1 MTGEYEDIIHLPH
14 HVSSKRP
21 QMSMLDRA
29 AQFSPFA
36 ALTGYDDAIQETG
49 RLTEQKIELD
59 EETLEKLDE
68 RFQILQE
75 HLGEQP
81 EVRFTYF
88 KPDERKEGGAYL
100 TVSGVVR
107 KIKLYEREI
116 LLQDGTI
123 IPVDDIL
130 KMESSIFPQIDIAC
144 VKYCSQKGFL

>member
-81 EVRFTYF
+81 EVQFTYF
-88 KPDERKEGGAYL
+88 KPDERKDGGTYL

-130 KMESSIFPQIDIAC
+130 KMESHIFPQIDI
-144 VKYCSQKGFL
+144 S

>member
-81 EVRFTYF
+81 GVRFTYF

-130 KMESSIFPQIDIAC
+130 KMESSIFPQIDI
-144 VKYCSQKGFL
+144 S

>member
-1 MTGEYEDIIHLPH
+1 MTTEYDDIIHLPH

-21 QMSMLDRA
+21 QMPMSDRA

-59 EETLEKLDE
+59 EEALQELNE
-68 RFQILQE
+68 RFNILQE
-75 HLGEQP
+75 HLCEQP
-81 EVRFTYF
+81 EVRFIYF
-88 KPDERKEGGAYL
+88 KPDAQKDGGAYL
-100 TVSGVVR
+100 TVTGVVR

-130 KMESSIFPQIDIAC
+130 KMESPIFPEIDI
-144 VKYCSQKGFL
+144 S

>member
-1 MTGEYEDIIHLPH
+1 MTGEYDDIIHLPH

-21 QMSMLDRA
+21 QMPMSDRA

-36 ALTGYDDAIQETG
+36 ALTGYDDTIQETG

-59 EETLEKLDE
+59 DEALQELNE
-68 RFQILQE
+68 RFNILQE
-75 HLGEQP
+75 HLCEQP
-81 EVRFTYF
+81 EVRFAYF
-88 KPDERKEGGAYL
+88 KPDARKDGGAYL

-130 KMESSIFPQIDIAC
+130 KMESSIFPEIDI
-144 VKYCSQKGFL
+144 S

>member
-21 QMSMLDRA
+21 QMSMADRA

-88 KPDERKEGGAYL
+88 KPDERKEGGIYL

-130 KMESSIFPQIDIAC
+130 KMESSIFPQIDI
-144 VKYCSQKGFL
+144 S

>member
-1 MTGEYEDIIHLPH
+1 MTGEYEDIIYLPH

-21 QMSMLDRA
+21 QMSMSDRA

-59 EETLEKLDE
+59 EETMEKLDE

-75 HLGEQP
+75 HLCEQP

-88 KPDERKEGGAYL
+88 KPDERKAGGAYL
-100 TVSGVVR
+100 TVSGVAR

-130 KMESSIFPQIDIAC
+130 KMESPIFPQIDI
-144 VKYCSQKGFL
+144 S

>member
-1 MTGEYEDIIHLPH
+1 MTTEYDDIIHLPH

-21 QMSMLDRA
+21 QMPMSDRA

-59 EETLEKLDE
+59 EEALQELNE
-68 RFQILQE
+68 RFNILQE
-75 HLGEQP
+75 HLCEQP

-88 KPDERKEGGAYL
+88 KPDARKDGGAYL
-100 TVSGVVR
+100 TVTGVVR

-130 KMESSIFPQIDIAC
+130 KMESSIFPEIDI
-144 VKYCSQKGFL
+144 S

>member
-68 RFQILQE
+68 QFQILQE

-100 TVSGVVR
+100 TVSGIVR
-107 KIKLYEREI
+107 KIKLYERKI
-116 LLQDGTI
+116 LLQDGTV

-130 KMESSIFPQIDIAC
+130 KMESPIFPLEDW
-144 VKYCSQKGFL
+144 

>member
-1 MTGEYEDIIHLPH
+1 MTGEYDDIIHLPH
-14 HVSSKRP
+14 HVSFKRP
-21 QMSMLDRA
+21 QMPMSDRA

-49 RLTEQKIELD
+49 RLTEQKIEVD
-59 EETLEKLDE
+59 EEALQELNEK
-68 RFQILQE
+68 FNILQE
-75 HLGEQP
+75 HLCEQP

-88 KPDERKEGGAYL
+88 KPDAQKEGGAYL
-100 TVSGVVR
+100 TISGVVR

-130 KMESSIFPQIDIAC
+130 KMESPIFPEIEI
-144 VKYCSQKGFL
+144 S

>member
-1 MTGEYEDIIHLPH
+1 MDKNNQAYADILYLPH
-14 HVSSKRP
+14 HVSKTRP
-21 QMSMLDRA
+21 QMPMSDRA

-59 EETLEKLDE
+59 DEALQELNEK
-68 RFQILQE
+68 FNILQE
-75 HLGEQP
+75 HLCEQP

-88 KPDERKEGGAYL
+88 KLDARKDGGAYL

-130 KMESSIFPQIDIAC
+130 KMESSVFPEIDI
-144 VKYCSQKGFL
+144 S

>member
-21 QMSMLDRA
+21 QMSMADRA

-81 EVRFTYF
+81 EVQFTYF
-88 KPDERKEGGAYL
+88 KSDERKEGGAYL
-100 TVSGVVR
+100 TASGVVR
-107 KIKLYEREI
+107 KIKLYERKI

-130 KMESSIFPQIDIAC
+130 KMESSIFPQIDI
-144 VKYCSQKGFL
+144 S

>member
-1 MTGEYEDIIHLPH
+1 MTTGYDDIIHLPH
-14 HVSSKRP
+14 HVSAKRL
-21 QMSMLDRA
+21 QMPMSDRA

-59 EETLEKLDE
+59 DEALQELNEK
-68 RFQILQE
+68 FNILQE
-75 HLGEQP
+75 HLCEQP
-81 EVRFTYF
+81 EVWFTYF
-88 KPDERKEGGAYL
+88 KPDAQKDGGAYL
-100 TVSGVVR
+100 TVTGVVR

-130 KMESSIFPQIDIAC
+130 KMESPIFPEIDI
-144 VKYCSQKGFL
+144 S

>member
-1 MTGEYEDIIHLPH
+1 MIGEYEDIIHLPH

-88 KPDERKEGGAYL
+88 KTDERKEGDSYL
-100 TVSGVVR
+100 TVSRVVR
-107 KIKLYEREI
+107 KIILYEREI
-116 LLQDGTI
+116 FLQDETI
-123 IPVDDIL
+123 ILVDDIL
-130 KMESSIFPQIDIAC
+130 KM
-144 VKYCSQKGFL
+144 

>member
-49 RLTEQKIELD
+49 RRTEQKIELD

-75 HLGEQP
+75 HLDEQP

-100 TVSGVVR
+100 TVTGVVR
-107 KIKLYEREI
+107 KIKLYEQEI

-130 KMESSIFPQIDIAC
+130 KMESSIFPQIDI
-144 VKYCSQKGFL
+144 S

>member
-1 MTGEYEDIIHLPH
+1 MIGEYEDIIHLPH

-88 KPDERKEGGAYL
+88 KPDEQKEGGAYL
-100 TVSGVVR
+100 TVLGIVR

-116 LLQDGTI
+116 LLQDGNI

-130 KMESSIFPQIDIAC
+130 KMESSIFPEIEI
-144 VKYCSQKGFL
+144 S

>member
-1 MTGEYEDIIHLPH
+1 MTTAYDDIIHLPH

-21 QMSMLDRA
+21 QMSMSDRA

-36 ALTGYDDAIQETG
+36 ALTGYDDAIQETS

-59 EETLEKLDE
+59 EEALQELNE
-68 RFQILQE
+68 RFNILQE
-75 HLGEQP
+75 HLCEQP

-88 KPDERKEGGAYL
+88 KPDAQKDGGVYL
-100 TVSGVVR
+100 TVTGVVR

-116 LLQDGTI
+116 LLQDGTV

-130 KMESSIFPQIDIAC
+130 KIESHILSELD
-144 VKYCSQKGFL
+144 

>member
-1 MTGEYEDIIHLPH
+1 MTGEYEDIIHLSH

-21 QMSMLDRA
+21 QMSMADRA

-75 HLGEQP
+75 HLGEQQ

-130 KMESSIFPQIDIAC
+130 QMESSIFSE
-144 VKYCSQKGFL
+144 VE

>member
-1 MTGEYEDIIHLPH
+1 MDKDNQTYADILYLPH
-14 HVSSKRP
+14 HVSKTRP
-21 QMSMLDRA
+21 QMPMSDRA

-59 EETLEKLDE
+59 DEALQELNE
-68 RFQILQE
+68 RFNILQE
-75 HLGEQP
+75 HLCEQP

-88 KPDERKEGGAYL
+88 KLDARKDGGAYL

-116 LLQDGTI
+116 LLHDGTI

-130 KMESSIFPQIDIAC
+130 KMESSIFPEIDI
-144 VKYCSQKGFL
+144 S

>member
-1 MTGEYEDIIHLPH
+1 MTTEYDDIIHLPH

-21 QMSMLDRA
+21 QMPMSDRA

-36 ALTGYDDAIQETG
+36 ALTGYDDAIRETG

-59 EETLEKLDE
+59 EEALQELNE
-68 RFQILQE
+68 RFNILQE
-75 HLGEQP
+75 HLCEQP

-88 KPDERKEGGAYL
+88 KPDAQKDGGAYL
-100 TVSGVVR
+100 TVTGVVR

-116 LLQDGTI
+116 LLQDGTV

-130 KMESSIFPQIDIAC
+130 KIESHILSELD
-144 VKYCSQKGFL
+144 

>member
-1 MTGEYEDIIHLPH
+1 MDKDNQTYADILYLPH
-14 HVSSKRP
+14 HVSKTRP
-21 QMSMLDRA
+21 QMPMSDRA

-59 EETLEKLDE
+59 EEALQELNE
-68 RFQILQE
+68 RFNILQE
-75 HLGEQP
+75 HLCEQP

-88 KPDERKEGGAYL
+88 KLDARKDGGAYL

-116 LLQDGTI
+116 LLKDGTI

-130 KMESSIFPQIDIAC
+130 KMESSIFPEIDI
-144 VKYCSQKGFL
+144 S

>member
-1 MTGEYEDIIHLPH
+1 MTTEYDDIIHLPH

-21 QMSMLDRA
+21 QMPMSDRA

-59 EETLEKLDE
+59 EEALQELNEK
-68 RFQILQE
+68 FNILQE
-75 HLGEQP
+75 HLHEQP
-81 EVRFTYF
+81 EVRFIYF
-88 KPDERKEGGAYL
+88 KPDAQKDGGAYL
-100 TVSGVVR
+100 TVTGVVR

-130 KMESSIFPQIDIAC
+130 KMESPIFPEIDI
-144 VKYCSQKGFL
+144 S